1 MYLIRLCVNFLFLNF
16 YLKKIFVDFMSKTVR
31 VMSDINVNKMRN
43 GNDQAHFSVDLE
55 QQGGN
60 ASDS

>member
-1 MYLIRLCVNFLFLNF
+1 
-16 YLKKIFVDFMSKTVR
+16 
-31 VMSDINVNKMRN
+31 MSDINVNKMRN